1 MAAIGAELNLL
12 LLIVGTHQLLLMM
25 LLELLFLLLLLLLL
39 PPPLPLL
46 VRDFTDRGWH
56 LPSATSRTRGSQP
69 NAGG

>member
-1 MAAIGAELNLL
+1 MLLRNDLSCGVHLLRMLILL
-12 LLIVGTHQLLLMM
+12 LT
-25 LLELLFLLLLLLLL
+25 LLFLLLLLLLL